1 MNGSEIILN
10 NLLDILYTIFVKLGT
25 NNIKINGYIVL
36 TDLINK
42 RLSIG
47 KSSINE
53 ERVNELISLKNE
65 YNKEIDK
72 ILFENID
79 RALNE
84 ADLDIIDVDLMR
96 SSPTTVANIDTTPN
110 SSDVHTIPETRISG
124 NAINAPLSTNAS
136 LTTAPIASNSSINIT
151 NNLTRNAVAQNIVN
165 TTIFLDNIKQAL
177 T

>member
-1 MNGSEIILN
+1 M
-10 NLLDILYTIFVKLGT
+10 
-25 NNIKINGYIVL
+25 
-36 TDLINK
+36 INK

-96 SSPTTVANIDTTPN
+96 SSSTTVANIDTTPN
-110 SSDVHTIPETRISG
+110 ASDVHIIPETQIGG

-136 LTTAPIASNSSINIT
+136 LTTVPIASNSSISIN

-165 TTIFLDNIKQAL
+165 TTISLDNIKQAL
-177 T
+177 TDSIQAQNFCSKDDLIFENV